1 MIISREDLEE
11 LTFEDVSL
19 RGTRHRLRVVSQ
31 SSVCRWFGNWS
42 MDIRTKQRF
51 RAFFFF
57 FSGERR
63 DFDRETEGVEARSG
77 EMGNNEKKM
86 PLFLRRA
93 FVVISSPETRVSSA
107 RHDSVIL

>member
-1 MIISREDLEE
+1 MSFRNRASVAGLE
-11 LTFEDVSL
+11 T
-19 RGTRHRLRVVSQ
+19 G
-31 SSVCRWFGNWS
+31 RWIYERNKDFA
-42 MDIRTKQRF
+42 RF
-51 RAFFFF
+51 FFFF